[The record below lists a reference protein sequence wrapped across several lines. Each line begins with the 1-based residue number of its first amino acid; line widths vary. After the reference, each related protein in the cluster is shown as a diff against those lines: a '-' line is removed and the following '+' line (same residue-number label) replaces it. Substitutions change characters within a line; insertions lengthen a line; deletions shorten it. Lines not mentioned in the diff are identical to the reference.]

1 MKNFKEILNERGNIT
16 KFIPNYEIKKEE
28 IEEMIHMAGKSP
40 SEWNLQ
46 HWQFKVFHTDK
57 SKELLLPIAYHQN
70 QIVDSSVVIAV
81 LADTQANENF
91 DTVYSELVNEN
102 IISEKIRNTL
112 FNQVIRSYQ
121 YEENALEHA
130 FTNAAMTAITLVY
143 AAESMGY
150 NSGIIGGFNKQRFMD
165 SFCTGKRYKPLVLI
179 PIGLKSE
186 SAHISRRI
194 DSKDLTTWL

>member
-16 KFIPNYEIKKEE
+16 KFIPDYEIKKEE
-28 IEEMIHMAGKSP
+28 IEEMIRMAGKSP
-40 SEWNLQ
+40 SGWNLQ

-57 SKELLLPIAYHQN
+57 SKELLFPIAYYQK
-70 QIVDSSVVIAV
+70 QIIDSSAVIAV

-102 IISEKIRNTL
+102 IISEKIRDTL
-112 FNQVIRSYQ
+112 LYQVTRSYQ

-130 FTNAAMTAITLVY
+130 FTNAAMAAITLVY

-150 NSGIIGGFNKQRFMD
+150 DSGIIGGFNKQGFVD
-165 SFCTGKRYKPLVLI
+165 SFCTDKRYKPIVLI
-179 PIGLKSE
+179 PIGIKSE